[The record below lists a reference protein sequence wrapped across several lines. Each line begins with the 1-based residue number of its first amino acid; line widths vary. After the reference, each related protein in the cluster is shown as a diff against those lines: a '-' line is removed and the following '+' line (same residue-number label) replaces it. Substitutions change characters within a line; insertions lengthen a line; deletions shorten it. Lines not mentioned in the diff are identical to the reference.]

1 MTLQKTLTVLI
12 NNIILGLS
20 IYGTSISLVYASES
34 QYDWCDPRF
43 CCPPG
48 NLDAS

>member
-1 MTLQKTLTVLI
+1 MTLQKTLTVLT
-12 NNIILGLS
+12 NIILGLS
-20 IYGTSISLVYASES
+20 IYGASISLVYAN
-34 QYDWCDPRF
+34 DWCDPRF